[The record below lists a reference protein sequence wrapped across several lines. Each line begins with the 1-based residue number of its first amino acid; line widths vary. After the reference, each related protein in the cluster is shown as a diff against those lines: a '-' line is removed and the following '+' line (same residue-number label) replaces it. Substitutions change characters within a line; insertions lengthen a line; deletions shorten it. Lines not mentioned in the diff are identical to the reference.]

1 MSTNNA
7 KATGFNSSL
16 DNGKEAIEALLTQ
29 LEEPQESVEA
39 KEEQVVEEAPE
50 ALEAEATE

>member
-29 LEEPQESVEA
+29 QEEPQVESITKNIGE
-39 KEEQVVEEAPE
+39 K
-50 ALEAEATE
+50 